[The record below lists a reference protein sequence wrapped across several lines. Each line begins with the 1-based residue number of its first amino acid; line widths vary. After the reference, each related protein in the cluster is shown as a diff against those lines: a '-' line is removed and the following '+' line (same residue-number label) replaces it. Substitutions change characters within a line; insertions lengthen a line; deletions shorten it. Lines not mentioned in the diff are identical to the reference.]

1 MPDQKGPQWKREIR
15 QRLRPL
21 KLAPTRE
28 NAIVEELSQHLD
40 DCYAEWL
47 VGGMTSAEAYHRAL
61 AELSSSELLARELR
75 RVERQVAPEPI
86 VLGTNRRT
94 KMIADLWQDLRFG
107 GRMLAKQ
114 PGFTLIAVL
123 SLALGVG
130 ANTAIFSLL
139 DAVVLKTLP
148 VREPQELVLFNWLS
162 GPKRMARNTFGDV
175 GIDPATG
182 LTTSTSFSYLS
193 LERLRDRNP
202 SLVDVFAFMPR
213 SFSVHANE
221 QAEFVQGQLVS
232 GGYYAGLGVQPV
244 LGRTISVTDDQA
256 AASPVAV
263 ITHRYWQRRF
273 GSDPT
278 VIGKTIKV
286 NQIPCTVIGV
296 TPPGFYGAL
305 QVGQAADVSIP
316 LALEAQLS
324 PNNARLNKPW
334 VWWLRVMGR
343 LKPEV
348 SAERAR
354 GELELAFQQS
364 AQEGWLAAPAAQGE
378 QNQEPRD
385 VPRLRAVDGSQGLA
399 ELRQKRAQSLLILM
413 VVVGLV
419 LLIACANIANLL
431 LVRAATRRKEVAVR
445 LALGA
450 GRFRLIR
457 QLLTESVLLASLG
470 GVLGVVLAYW
480 GKDLLLALQPW
491 GGGELALNLKLDV
504 RVLSFTTAISLLTG
518 LLFGLTPAL
527 RATRLDLTPA
537 LKDTA
542 RNSSGD
548 ARSSLSKALVVAQ
561 VALSLVLLIGA
572 GLFTRTL
579 RNLQSLA
586 TGFNHENLVTFGL
599 NPRLNNYPNAQ
610 ITPLF
615 QRLLERLEALPGV
628 RAATLSQYPILA
640 GSRNDAPI
648 FVQSPLLPSS
658 EGSIAN
664 VNDVAASF
672 LDTLQI
678 PILRGRGLTSQDDER
693 APKVAVV
700 NQAFARKYFGNA
712 DPLGKRFGLDGAK
725 NSGQL
730 EIVGIA
736 QDAKY
741 FEMRGDMPPTVYL
754 PYFQEPASN
763 AYFTVRTTGE
773 PTAMFALI
781 RQTVREIDG
790 SLPIFDFKTVR
801 QQVESG
807 WAQERLFATLSS
819 FFGLLAVLLAAI
831 GLYGVMA
838 YSVTRR
844 RNEIGIRMALG
855 AARRDVIQLVLR
867 ESLLLVAL
875 GVGIGLATALATTRL
890 ISAQLF
896 GLAPTDP
903 LTITL
908 ATLLLLG
915 VATLA
920 GYLPARKAAQ
930 TDPMLALRNE

>member
-1 MPDQKGPQWKREIR
+1 MPDWKPEIR
-15 QRLRPL
+15 RRLANLQLP
-21 KLAPTRE
+21 PTRE
-28 NAIVEELSQHLD
+28 AAIVEELAQHLD
-40 DCYAEWL
+40 ESYA
-47 VGGMTSAEAYHRAL
+47 
-61 AELSSSELLARELR
+61 ELLASGVSEADAYCQVRAELHDGELLTHGLQ
-75 RVERQVAPEPI
+75 RVERFSNPEPI

-94 KMIADLWQDLRFG
+94 NMIADLWQDLRFG
-107 GRMLAKQ
+107 ARMLAKQ
-114 PGFTLIAVL
+114 PGFTLIAML
-123 SLALGVG
+123 SLALGIG

-148 VREPQELVLFNWLS
+148 VREPQELALFNWLS
-162 GPKRMARNTFGDV
+162 GPKRMARNVLGDI
-175 GIDPATG
+175 GPDKATG

-193 LERLRDRNP
+193 FERLRDRNP

-213 SFSVHANE
+213 SFSVHAND

-232 GGYYAGLGVQPV
+232 GGYYAGLGVQPL
-244 LGRTISVTDDQA
+244 LGRGISVADDQA
-256 AASPVAV
+256 GASPVAV
-263 ITHRYWQRRF
+263 ITHRYWERRF
-273 GSDPT
+273 NNDPA
-278 VIGKTIKV
+278 VIGKPIKV
-286 NQIPCTVIGV
+286 NQIPCTIVGV

-316 LALEAQLS
+316 LALEPQLS
-324 PNNARLNKPW
+324 PTNSRLSKPW
-334 VWWLRVMGR
+334 MWWLRVMGR

-348 SAERAR
+348 TAEQARA
-354 GELELAFQQS
+354 ELELAFQQS
-364 AQEGWLAAPAAQGE
+364 AQEGWASAPA
-378 QNQEPRD
+378 QNQPTPAMQEPRD
-385 VPRLRAVDGSQGLA
+385 VPLLRVADGSQGLA
-399 ELRQKRAQSLLILM
+399 ELRKKRAQSLTILM

-431 LVRAATRRKEVAVR
+431 LVRAATRRKEIAVR

-450 GRFRLIR
+450 GRFRLLR
-457 QLLTESVLLASLG
+457 QLLTESILLAGLG
-470 GVLGVVLAYW
+470 GALGVVLAYW

-491 GGGELALNLKLDV
+491 GGGELALDLKLDF
-504 RVLSFTTAISLLTG
+504 RVLSFTTIISLLTG

-527 RATRLDLTPA
+527 RATRLDLTPT

-579 RNLQSLA
+579 RNLQSLE

-610 ITPLF
+610 IAQLF
-615 QRLLERLEALPGV
+615 HRLLERLETIPGV
-628 RAATLSQYPILA
+628 RAVTLSQYPILA

-648 FVQSPLLPSS
+648 FVQGQASQAND
-658 EGSIAN
+658 GSNAL
-664 VNDVAASF
+664 VNDVAANF

-693 APKVAVV
+693 APRVAVV
-700 NQAFARKYFGNA
+700 NQAFARKYFGA
-712 DPLGKRFGLDGAK
+712 EDPLGKRFGLDGPK
-725 NSGQL
+725 NSGQF
-730 EIVGIA
+730 EIVGLA

-741 FEMRGDMPPTVYL
+741 FQMRGAMPPTVYL
-754 PYFQEPASN
+754 PYFQEPASD
-763 AYFTVRTTGE
+763 ASFAVRTTGE
-773 PTAMFALI
+773 PTAMIASI
-781 RQTVREIDG
+781 RQAVREIDG
-790 SLPIFDFKTVR
+790 SLPISDFKTVR

-819 FFGLLAVLLAAI
+819 FFGLLAVMLAAI

-838 YSVTRR
+838 YSVARR

-855 AARRDVIQLVLR
+855 AQRRDVIRLVLR

-875 GVGIGLATALATTRL
+875 GAGIGLATALATTRL

-903 LTITL
+903 LTITA
-908 ATLLLLG
+908 ATLLLLA

-930 TDPMLALRNE
+930 TDPMLALRDE

>member
-1 MPDQKGPQWKREIR
+1 MLDWKPKIRRRLARLQLTPPRE
-15 QRLRPL
+15 
-21 KLAPTRE
+21 A
-28 NAIVEELSQHLD
+28 AIVEELAQHLD
-40 DCYAEWL
+40 DYYAEL
-47 VGGMTSAEAYHRAL
+47 LASGMTEAEAERRTL
-61 AELSSSELLARELR
+61 AELSASKTLQRELR
-75 RVERQVAPEPI
+75 HLEQQMPLAPL
-86 VLGTNRRT
+86 VLGTNRRIN
-94 KMIADLWQDLRFG
+94 MITDLWQDLRFG
-107 GRMLAKQ
+107 ARILAKQ
-114 PGFTLIAVL
+114 PVFTLIVVL
-123 SLALGVG
+123 SLALGIG

-148 VREPQELVLFNWLS
+148 VREPQELVLLNWLS
-162 GPKRMARNTFGDV
+162 GPKRMARNVFGD
-175 GIDPATG
+175 IEPDKATG

-193 LERLRDRNP
+193 FTRLRDQRQ
-202 SLVDVFAFMPR
+202 SLVDVFAFTPQR
-213 SFSVHANE
+213 LSVQADD
-221 QAEFVQGQLVS
+221 QAEFVSGQLVS
-232 GGYYAGLGVQPV
+232 GGYFAGLGVQPL
-244 LGRTISVTDDQA
+244 LGRTISVTDDQV
-256 AASPVAV
+256 AASPVVV
-263 ITHRYWQRRF
+263 ITHRYWQHRF
-273 GSDPT
+273 GLDPA
-278 VIGKTIKV
+278 VIGKTIKI
-286 NQIPCTVIGV
+286 NQIPCTIIGV

-316 LALEAQLS
+316 LSLEAQLS
-324 PNNARLNKPW
+324 PNNVRLNKPW
-334 VWWLRVMGR
+334 IWWLRVMGR
-343 LKPEV
+343 LKPRV
-348 SAERAR
+348 SVEQAR
-354 GELELAFQQS
+354 VGLELAFQQS
-364 AQEGWLAAPAAQGE
+364 AQEGWAAAPA
-378 QNQEPRD
+378 QNQSSQATPEARD
-385 VPRLRAVDGSQGLA
+385 VPRLRVVDGSQGLA
-399 ELRQKRAQSLLILM
+399 ELRRKRAQSLIILM

-431 LVRAATRRKEVAVR
+431 LVRAATRRKEIAVR

-457 QLLTESVLLASLG
+457 QLLTESVLLAGLG
-470 GVLGVVLAYW
+470 GALGVVLAYW

-491 GGGELALNLKLDV
+491 GGGLALDLKLDL
-504 RVLSFTTAISLLTG
+504 RVLGFTTAISLLTG
-518 LLFGLTPAL
+518 VVFGLTPAL
-527 RATRLDLTPA
+527 RATRIDLTPA

-548 ARSSLSKALVVAQ
+548 ARSSLSKVLVVAQ

-579 RNLQSLA
+579 RNLQSLE

-599 NPRLNNYPNAQ
+599 NPRLNNVPNAQ
-610 ITPLF
+610 ITQLL

-628 RAATLSQYPILA
+628 RSATLSQYPILA

-648 FVQSPLLPSS
+648 FVQGQTPQPAESRR
-658 EGSIAN
+658 AN
-664 VNDVAASF
+664 VNDVAANF

-678 PILRGRGLTSQDDER
+678 PILRGRGLTLQDDEHS
-693 APKVAVV
+693 PKVAVI
-700 NQAFARKYFGNA
+700 NQAFARKFFGNE
-712 DPLGKRFGLDGAK
+712 DPLGKYMGLDGPK

-741 FEMRGDMPPTVYL
+741 FEMRSDMPPTVYL
-754 PYFQEPASN
+754 PYFQEPASD
-763 AYFTVRTTGE
+763 AYFAVRTTGE

-790 SLPIFDFKTVR
+790 SLPLSDFKTVR

-819 FFGLLAVLLAAI
+819 FFGLLAMLLAAI

-838 YSVTRR
+838 YSVNCR

-855 AARRDVIQLVLR
+855 AQRRNVIQLVLR

-875 GVGIGLATALATTRL
+875 GVAIGLAAALATTRL

-896 GLAPTDP
+896 GLAPNDP

-908 ATLLLLG
+908 ATLLLMG